1 MTKSSE
7 SRTKACCPCK
17 SSEPLVA
24 AWDNPRSP
32 HRRGLPSVTHCSPG
46 GRSARRKSRSVQRRP
61 QRLQPAPAGSNA
73 GERPS
78 DPAAVQA
85 AACTG
90 PRAGHA
96 QPYRPSRVQRR
107 RDLLDYR
114 LKHFFLS
121 NTCHSTASR
130 GRNSR
135 SLKRR
140 DSTRASP
147 IVFTRTRG
155 ASNGGASRFFIHAE
169 TGRQSV
175 QWILRAHGSQD
186 LSFGCWWSR
195 AGHSPGLSCSA
206 HP

>member
-32 HRRGLPSVTHCSPG
+32 HRRGVPSVTRCAPG
-46 GRSARRKSRSVQRRP
+46 GRSARRKRPERSAEADGVCSQPQLAQTQASDLASQRPYRPRHAPAPGPVMPSRTGREAGVQPAVRGRSVQRRP

-78 DPAAVQA
+78 EPAAVQA

-107 RDLLDYR
+107 RGLSKEWMISLDEVQRIKNEDLLP
-114 LKHFFLS
+114 L
-121 NTCHSTASR
+121 
-130 GRNSR
+130 
-135 SLKRR
+135 
-140 DSTRASP
+140 
-147 IVFTRTRG
+147 
-155 ASNGGASRFFIHAE
+155 
-169 TGRQSV
+169 
-175 QWILRAHGSQD
+175 
-186 LSFGCWWSR
+186 
-195 AGHSPGLSCSA
+195 
-206 HP
+206 